1 MNRAALI
8 ILFLGSCLIIAC
20 GKSTSSGK
28 AAYEAQKAIDDKI
41 IADYLKAN
49 PTLNAAKVDTS
60 GVYYIVIQPG
70 SGNALFTRSTRVT
83 IADTGRLLTTGQLF
97 RQTNEFHP
105 SFTLSE
111 MILGWQL
118 GIPKIKKG
126 GIVRLLIP
134 SRYAY
139 GPNAQ
144 PLVGVEFGLKNG
156 LPANAILD
164 FNIQLYDITN

>member
-41 IADYLKAN
+41 IADYVQAH
-49 PTLNAAKVDTS
+49 PALNAKKIDTS
-60 GVYYIVIQPG
+60 GVYYIVIKPG
-70 SGNALFTRSTRVT
+70 SGNDLFTRSTRVT
-83 IADTGRLLTTGQLF
+83 IADTGRLLTTGELF

-105 SFTLSE
+105 SFRLSE
-111 MILGWQL
+111 IILGWQL

-139 GPNAQ
+139 GPNPQ

-156 LPANAILD
+156 LPAHAILD